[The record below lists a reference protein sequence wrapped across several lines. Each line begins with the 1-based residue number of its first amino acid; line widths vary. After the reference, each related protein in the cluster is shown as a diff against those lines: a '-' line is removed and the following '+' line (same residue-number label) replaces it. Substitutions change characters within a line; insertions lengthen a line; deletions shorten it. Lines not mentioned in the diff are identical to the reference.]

1 MMDNHHFPINNKI
14 ARYVLAVQCI
24 GQVKFGL
31 KIKDHSNHY
40 HHLLQ
45 YQQVYTTAVL
55 LLKIQKAQNTKT
67 KATTTTTTTTTTMI
81 LTKTSNWP
89 EPSLS
94 YIRKAISAY
103 LPHFQLWS
111 SWWPPQTPGQ
121 QPWSSKSDQNNR
133 QNLLL
138 TLKLIFPLPSLSNS
152 RNIWSIKTF
161 AFLCSTNIRPS

>member
-1 MMDNHHFPINNKI
+1 MSTSSSRSIVPDGWDNYDSPHVCRCHQQYQQHQKSFKKQEIDIRLGYLVRVMMDNHHFPINNRI

-81 LTKTSNWP
+81 LTKTSN
-89 EPSLS
+89 
-94 YIRKAISAY
+94 
-103 LPHFQLWS
+103 
-111 SWWPPQTPGQ
+111 
-121 QPWSSKSDQNNR
+121 
-133 QNLLL
+133 
-138 TLKLIFPLPSLSNS
+138 
-152 RNIWSIKTF
+152 
-161 AFLCSTNIRPS
+161 